1 MTETT
6 ATGAALLPA
15 LRTLFG
21 TITTVP
27 GPNGRAT
34 IWVDLPG
41 PASLAAT
48 ARALKDIG
56 ARLSVITAFTR
67 DATGASPLAYTFDIE
82 GNTLTLKFRVRP
94 DEAVETI
101 VPLFRNADW
110 LEREIMELFD
120 VRVSGRPHN
129 RRLFLDES
137 VDGQVMDR
145 LIPLSVL
152 ANSASTTMLFER
164 IAETGMK
171 E

>member
-1 MTETT
+1 MNEPAAEGT
-6 ATGAALLPA
+6 ALLPKLIA
-15 LRTLFG
+15 LFG
-21 TITTVP
+21 SITTAA
-27 GPNGRAT
+27 GPNGRDT
-34 IWVDLPG
+34 IWVELPG
-41 PASLAAT
+41 PGSLPAPAQ
-48 ARALKDIG
+48 ALKEIG

-67 DATGASPLAYTFDIE
+67 DASGASPLAYTFDID
-82 GNTLTLKFRVRP
+82 GITLTLKFRVRP
-94 DEAVETI
+94 DEAVETV

-110 LEREIMELFD
+110 LEREVMELFD

-152 ANSASTTMLFER
+152 SNSASTTLLFER